1 MYKNCP
7 HYTKRYALL
16 YRPYNMDLMIFL
28 GIIFEKQIDQ
38 EEISKFTTQ
47 LEALDKPSSISE
59 MNMLVEIVQ
68 LLNVTCLP
76 MIVHMKKIWKK
87 HQSKLTPVQK
97 SIINALLS
105 INTSLKKIQ
114 KLELTTDR
122 FSNEIQMS
130 EKLQNMR

>member
-1 MYKNCP
+1 
-7 HYTKRYALL
+7 
-16 YRPYNMDLMIFL
+16 
-28 GIIFEKQIDQ
+28 
-38 EEISKFTTQ
+38 
-47 LEALDKPSSISE
+47 

-122 FSNEIQMS
+122 FSNEIPMS
-130 EKLQNMR
+130 EKLQNMRYKNRDKIRYKITFFSEMVVKTVADEEENVIWRLNELLGGAREQFDNFCRR

>member
-1 MYKNCP
+1 
-7 HYTKRYALL
+7 
-16 YRPYNMDLMIFL
+16 MIFL

-68 LLNVTCLP
+68 LLDVTCLP